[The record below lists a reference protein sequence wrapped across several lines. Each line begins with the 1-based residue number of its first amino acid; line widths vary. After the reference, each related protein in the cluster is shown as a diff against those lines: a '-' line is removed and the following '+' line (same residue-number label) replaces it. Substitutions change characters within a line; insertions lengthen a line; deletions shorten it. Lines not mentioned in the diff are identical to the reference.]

1 MSEWTPWIQ
10 THPFRAAGLGL
21 LVGTAGLCALGLL
34 VAPVLVI
41 ASANPVLG
49 VILVSLMAAAGSAG
63 LRYRS
68 ERNETAADPVTALE
82 RRYVDGD
89 LSEEEFEHRLNKLM
103 ETDAALGRLADSES
117 TTTQGITP
125 ESETRQWESEP
136 EST

>member
-1 MSEWTPWIQ
+1 MSDWTPWIQ

-21 LVGTAGLCALGLL
+21 LAGTAGLCALGLL

-49 VILVSLMAAAGSAG
+49 VILVSFMAAAGYAG
-63 LRYRS
+63 LQYRS
-68 ERNETAADPVTALE
+68 ESNETTTDPVTALE

-89 LSEEEFEHRLNKLM
+89 LSEEEFEYRLDKLI
-103 ETDAALGRLADSES
+103 ETDAALGRLTDSES
-117 TTTQGITP
+117 TTARPTDA
-125 ESETRQWESEP
+125 ESETRQLESN